1 MMLFKDQLV
10 VEGGSGKGAAATD
23 VLTCDGDDGDDI
35 DRDDVGDDCGTDD
48 DDDDVDGDDD
58 GDDS

>member
-1 MMLFKDQLV
+1 MLFKDQLV

-23 VLTCDGDDGDDI
+23 VLTFDGDDGDDI
-35 DRDDVGDDCGTDD
+35 DGDDVGDDYGTDD